1 MNESNLKLDKMN
13 GGKTRNIIGIEKRE
27 EIQIPW
33 INQPQ
38 QKKTKEI

>member
-13 GGKTRNIIGIEKRE
+13 RGETRNIVGIEKRE

-38 QKKTKEI
+38 QKKREEI